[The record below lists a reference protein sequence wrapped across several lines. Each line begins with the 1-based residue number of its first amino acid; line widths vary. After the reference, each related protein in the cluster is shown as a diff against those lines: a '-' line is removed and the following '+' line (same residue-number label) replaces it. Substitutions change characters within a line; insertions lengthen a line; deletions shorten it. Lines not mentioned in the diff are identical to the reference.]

1 MHIENVEEFTTWLIA
16 ELTPICDAE
25 PGALAKYVLALLR
38 KPNKSD
44 EEMRAFSTDQL
55 EVFLQGKALP
65 TGRGVSHNGRAP
77 RAVLR
82 LCPHRTVSPGH
93 GRELPPN
100 SGEPRIREKDENL
113 ARGRPRRGSNPA
125 VHLIFRICKRQH

>member
-93 GRELPPN
+93 GVRCIWFDRGNFLPIAEN
-100 SGEPRIREKDENL
+100 RAFEKKMKIWHVAGRDEDPTL
-113 ARGRPRRGSNPA
+113 P
-125 VHLIFRICKRQH
+125 CT